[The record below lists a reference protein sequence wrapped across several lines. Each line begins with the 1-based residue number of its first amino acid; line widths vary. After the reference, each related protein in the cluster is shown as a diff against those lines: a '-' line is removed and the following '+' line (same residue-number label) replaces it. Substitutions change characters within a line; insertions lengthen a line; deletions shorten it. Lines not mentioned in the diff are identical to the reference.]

1 MCSVQC
7 AVCSVQCAVCST
19 QCTVC
24 SVQYTVHSVQCA
36 VCSAQ
41 CTVCSVQYTVCSEDY
56 QDAIYPLCAALKWNQ
71 VTDKVY
77 WSAKLCA
84 VAFAKAL
91 QIFGYKSA
99 LVTRHLTH
107 INAN

>member
-1 MCSVQC
+1 M
-7 AVCSVQCAVCST
+7 
-19 QCTVC
+19 
-24 SVQYTVHSVQCA
+24 
-36 VCSAQ
+36 
-41 CTVCSVQYTVCSEDY
+41 CSVQYTVCSTQCAVHSVQCAVHSVQCAVHSLQYTVCSVDY
-56 QDAIYPLCAALKWNQ
+56 QDAIYPLCALKWNQ
-71 VTDKVY
+71 ATDKVY
-77 WSAKLCA
+77 WSAKLCG